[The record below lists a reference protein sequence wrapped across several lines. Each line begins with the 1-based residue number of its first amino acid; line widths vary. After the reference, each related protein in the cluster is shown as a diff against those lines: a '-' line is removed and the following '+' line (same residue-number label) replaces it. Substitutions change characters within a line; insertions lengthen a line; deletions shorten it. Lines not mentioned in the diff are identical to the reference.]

1 MKNYNTI
8 LTEKQQGLQS
18 GKVDKYEYLIGEG
31 ILPSEQSR
39 IIEQTKFT
47 YFAVGKVFKNQIKT
61 IAELGKNKLKLQKF

>member
-39 IIEQTKFT
+39 IIEQTKLT
-47 YFAVGKVFKNQIKT
+47 YFAVGKVFKKQIKT